1 MNANTIVRVDGA
13 NSPAQGPNV
22 IPAYAPTTTS
32 AAVVLNQQGNPAI
45 LTVAT
50 GALISGPTAA
60 TTTGVV
66 GANFDGHPFKVRL
79 VGKITT
85 GASCNVT
92 TAIQLVLSPATTIS
106 SSNNIATQTSI
117 AVNTTS
123 ANFFLEATVLWDNI
137 TQKVQGYQTGHIN
150 NSLLAVAALS
160 NAASVTTQGAL
171 QFIPILTVSNTTSCT
186 ISITEF
192 MAETV

>member
-45 LTVAT
+45 LTV
-50 GALISGPTAA
+50 
-60 TTTGVV
+60 
-66 GANFDGHPFKVRL
+66 
-79 VGKITT
+79 
-85 GASCNVT
+85 
-92 TAIQLVLSPATTIS
+92 
-106 SSNNIATQTSI
+106 
-117 AVNTTS
+117 
-123 ANFFLEATVLWDNI
+123 
-137 TQKVQGYQTGHIN
+137 
-150 NSLLAVAALS
+150 
-160 NAASVTTQGAL
+160 
-171 QFIPILTVSNTTSCT
+171 SNTTSCT